1 MEAELSV
8 VFLKG
13 SYMYKP
19 TLAKINLVVSEE
31 KFFNEILS
39 NYFFFA

>member
-1 MEAELSV
+1 MEAELPA

-19 TLAKINLVVSEE
+19 TLAKINLVISEE
-31 KFFNEILS
+31 KFF
-39 NYFFFA
+39 